1 MSNPVSTQVQ
11 DLVSKALSL
20 PSANPDPSK
29 WSLDVVLQVSVEL
42 AGLVKKGSKQQ
53 NFDLLLQVVNAL
65 LEQLQAKEVSSAPQD
80 SSTVAQRWKELK
92 VVVNTTLPVVFSYTS
107 HLSVPRVVESWIS
120 CCVADVVELEQKV
133 VAALPVVDEVAVAV
147 DEVAVSLGANGVS
160 DVVEK
165 FEKVVEEVENNL
177 PKVENNLPK
186 VENVVVL
193 SE

>member
-147 DEVAVSLGANGVS
+147 DEVAVAVDEVAVSLGANGVS

-177 PKVENNLPK
+177 PKVEN
-186 VENVVVL
+186 VVVL